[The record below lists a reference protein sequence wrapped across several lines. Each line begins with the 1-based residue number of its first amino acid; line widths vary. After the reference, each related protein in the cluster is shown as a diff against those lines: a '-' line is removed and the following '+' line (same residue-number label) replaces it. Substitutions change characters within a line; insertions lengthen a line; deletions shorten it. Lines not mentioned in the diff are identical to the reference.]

1 MSKNHHRLALLF
13 LAASALCAC
22 EVGPNYHRAPAP
34 TPQTYKE
41 IAGWTPANPSDA
53 ADRADWWTMFNDPIL
68 NGLEEKVA
76 KSNFTLAADLAAYEE
91 AHAIVAEER
100 AQLWPTLIGTGSA
113 SVSHNGGLATSPA
126 ITTSTSTGTTGT
138 GTGTTTTTGTTGAIG
153 HSGASTIPNYSLEL
167 GATWEPDLWGEIRRE
182 IENARGTAQ
191 STYATLVNA
200 RLSAQMELAADYITL
215 RQLDE
220 EKRIDDETVKAY
232 QLSLDITRN
241 KYNAG
246 NAAESDVDTA
256 ESALY
261 SERAADTALGQQRG
275 QMEHAIATLIGV
287 PPAELT
293 IAPTAWTLKPVDVP
307 PGVPSTLLQ
316 RRPDVASS
324 ERLAAAAS
332 ANIGVAVA
340 GYFPSIS
347 LTGNGGTE
355 AEKIGELFSPQ
366 SLLWSVAASG
376 AQTIF
381 NGGLTHAQVQA
392 AKAAYAEAVATYR
405 ATSLSAFQQ
414 VEDNLVAQRVL
425 AAEQPDLLHA
435 MNAADQA
442 LKITNNEY
450 QAGTVDYTAVVTAEA
465 TALAAH
471 NAELNVEAGRLT
483 TTVDLVVALGGG
495 WNETELK
502 SK

>member
-1 MSKNHHRLALLF
+1 MRVINPMQKSALRLVPLL
-13 LAASALCAC
+13 LAASALNAC
-22 EVGPNYHRAPAP
+22 EVGPNYHRPSAP
-34 TPQTYKE
+34 TPQTFKE
-41 IAGWTPANPSDA
+41 VQGWTAANPSDA

-76 KSNFTLAADLAAYEE
+76 TNNFTLAADLAAYQQ

-100 AQLWPTLIGTGSA
+100 AQLWPVLTGTGSA
-113 SVSHNGGLATSPA
+113 SVSHSGTAARTAA
-126 ITTSTSTGTTGT
+126 I
-138 GTGTTTTTGTTGAIG
+138 
-153 HSGASTIPNYSLEL
+153 SGISVSRNVPSTIANYELEL
-167 GATWEPDLWGEIRRE
+167 GATWEPDLWGKVRRE

-191 STYATLVNA
+191 STYADLVNA
-200 RLSAQMELAADYITL
+200 KLSAEMELAADYIML
-215 RQLDE
+215 RELDE
-220 EKRIDDETVKAY
+220 QKRIDDETVKAF

-256 ESALY
+256 ESTLY
-261 SERAADTALGQQRG
+261 SERAAATAVTEQRQ

-287 PPAELT
+287 TPDQLT

-316 RRPDVASS
+316 RRPDVAAA
-324 ERLAAAAS
+324 ERSAAAAS
-332 ANIGVAVA
+332 ANIGVAVS
-340 GYFPSIS
+340 GYFPNVTLSGS
-347 LTGNGGTE
+347 GATE
-355 AEKIGELFSPQ
+355 ATAISQLFSPQ
-366 SLLWSVAASG
+366 SFLLNAGASAAE
-376 AQTIF
+376 TIF

-392 AKAAYAEAVATYR
+392 AKAGYAQSVATYR
-405 ATSLSAFQQ
+405 ATALSAFQQ

-425 AAEQPDLLHA
+425 AAEQPDLTHA
-435 MNAADQA
+435 MTSADEA

-450 QAGTVDYTAVVTAEA
+450 QAGTVDYTTVVVAEA

-471 NAELNVEAGRLT
+471 NAELAIEASRLT

-495 WNETELK
+495 WNESELR